1 MMTGLEQA
9 VRNSGNFAFMI
20 KYQPDFPIE
29 FLLGDNPFSTE
40 KTVLLG
46 EIIFPEDYQPF
57 CDIVSEVINGHQS
70 GINAHVRL
78 KCADAYRWY
87 YISAAPEFREDGSLR
102 VLSGMLFDVTEYL
115 DCEGNDAVMRSF
127 RSKAEGSMGSSK
139 DNMPQLPDILGKDYL
154 ERIQLPFARIE
165 GMYSAIVGEDGKILA
180 AAQDKKINLNKMSYQ
195 RKKNIRVKHQTV
207 ATWVIAGESMK
218 DINYGAD
225 RLGDRELLCGNLRGN
240 GKLTKSE

>member
-78 KCADAYRWY
+78 KCADA
-87 YISAAPEFREDGSLR
+87 
-102 VLSGMLFDVTEYL
+102 
-115 DCEGNDAVMRSF
+115 
-127 RSKAEGSMGSSK
+127 
-139 DNMPQLPDILGKDYL
+139 
-154 ERIQLPFARIE
+154 
-165 GMYSAIVGEDGKILA
+165 
-180 AAQDKKINLNKMSYQ
+180 
-195 RKKNIRVKHQTV
+195 
-207 ATWVIAGESMK
+207 
-218 DINYGAD
+218 
-225 RLGDRELLCGNLRGN
+225 
-240 GKLTKSE
+240 